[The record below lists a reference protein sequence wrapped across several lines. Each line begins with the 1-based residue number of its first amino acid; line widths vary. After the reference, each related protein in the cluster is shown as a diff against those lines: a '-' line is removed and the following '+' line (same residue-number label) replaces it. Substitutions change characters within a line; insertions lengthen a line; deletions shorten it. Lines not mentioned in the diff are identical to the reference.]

1 MAGFMGAADFVGV
14 VSVAGCGG
22 YCRMWRVLQELSTEI
37 KKSFFSFF
45 TLTPSQMWLKRP
57 VYRGFKGEG
66 KCEGRNFTL
75 TLSQQ
80 TFLLTGKQRT
90 TRTLFSFAPHEQK
103 CFFLSKYAAMQGMIQ
118 NNVVILQH
126 RFIPSIQNTR
136 YGWGNL
142 YVILNKIHKYNTEG
156 RYYEQNEL
164 QRQYGRKKH
173 KRGTDSHPHHRTRS
187 SWTDKIGRAHV

>member
-1 MAGFMGAADFVGV
+1 MAAKTDFLIFGKYVLSRQAGKCLPQEIFCKGSTLKTHLQDPATGNAAEPQIVHSPPSPIIKECQQGK
-14 VSVAGCGG
+14 VSMSRECF
-22 YCRMWRVLQELSTEI
+22 LIEKT
-37 KKSFFSFF
+37 KKFFFF
-45 TLTPSQMWLKRP
+45 FYPHTLTFRLKRP

-90 TRTLFSFAPHEQK
+90 TRTLFSFAPHEPK
-103 CFFLSKYAAMQGMIQ
+103 CFFHRKYAAMQGMIQ

-136 YGWGNL
+136 YGWGN
-142 YVILNKIHKYNTEG
+142 
-156 RYYEQNEL
+156 
-164 QRQYGRKKH
+164 
-173 KRGTDSHPHHRTRS
+173 
-187 SWTDKIGRAHV
+187 

>member
-1 MAGFMGAADFVGV
+1 M
-14 VSVAGCGG
+14 
-22 YCRMWRVLQELSTEI
+22 RVEI
-37 KKSFFSFF
+37 
-45 TLTPSQMWLKRP
+45 LPSHSHNKPFCLREN
-57 VYRGFKGEG
+57 RGQPERF
-66 KCEGRNFTL
+66 
-75 TLSQQ
+75 
-80 TFLLTGKQRT
+80 
-90 TRTLFSFAPHEQK
+90 FSFAPHEPK
-103 CFFLSKYAAMQGMIQ
+103 CFFYRKYAAMQGMIQ

-173 KRGTDSHPHHRTRS
+173 KRGTDSHPHHRTRP
-187 SWTDKIGRAHV
+187 SWTDSIHHGNPCKQGRQDSRHRPGRHPRHALARHSHTHTRGRVGTGDEGIALQGYGTGSEHRILAHHRR